1 MSKLDNAVEAIQSD
15 IHDLVDDRDSGR
27 LSVLLDNIQEL
38 YDDRIEELE
47 ERIAELECMIES
59 Y

>member
-15 IHDLVDDRDSGR
+15 IHDLVDDRDRGK
-27 LSVLLDNIQEL
+27 LSVLLDNAQAL
-38 YDDRIEELE
+38 YDDRIEALD